1 MKLNSPHPTRRHMRG
16 WAAPWILGAFAAIAL
31 FFLLTEHRAH
41 LYGAWPYLLLVAF
54 VALHLFGHGSHGGHG
69 GHAGHGGPAPD
80 GVTPS
85 PPAKGQTPVPSATP
99 PTTPATHHHH

>member
-1 MKLNSPHPTRRHMRG
+1 MKSNSPYPIRRLVRG

-41 LYGAWPYLLLVAF
+41 LFGAWPYLLLVAF

-69 GHAGHGGPAPD
+69 GHGGHAPD
-80 GVTPS
+80 GEAPPSTPT
-85 PPAKGQTPVPSATP
+85 KGQTVVSSATP
-99 PTTPATHHHH
+99 PATPPSAHHH